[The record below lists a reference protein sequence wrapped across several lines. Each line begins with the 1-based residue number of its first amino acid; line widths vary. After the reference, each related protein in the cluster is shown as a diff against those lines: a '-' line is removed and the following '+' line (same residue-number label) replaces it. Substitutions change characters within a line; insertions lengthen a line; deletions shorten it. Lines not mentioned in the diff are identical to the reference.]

1 MLKKLKGIFSVLLVA
16 LIVTLSAAPAFAV
29 QTYPEGITK
38 EQTLSVISKSDILI
52 SELLKSTENKTLR
65 ELILPEIYNDNT
77 LSALTVSLYAM
88 IEENAESL
96 SAAGLKLTVSDVSAC
111 LSDYP
116 DVQKKLSENEKW
128 SAVKLDGARW
138 NIKSK
143 KDFVK
148 AMGCILSPFNDLLYM
163 LLCNGTYSLNKIIG
177 VAGDYGYEK
186 AIIPTLEALG
196 CKDITPA
203 KEFYSDSEKNKSS
216 ITENIVSD
224 VLTLFED
231 SLDTPCD
238 SLTDILPSV
247 AYFLNNGGFDSV
259 VAKLIEP
266 LRLQIFNIKTFIKI
280 ETILSFI
287 QNSEEYTQ
295 SFTLNFNDIMAGTGL
310 KMAEIK
316 LDELAS
322 CGTASDNGF
331 VPDKADAFLV
341 MIRWIIETAKLNK
354 DSLSTQLPDEITEL
368 LNGAINKPTDELVAL
383 YISLL
388 TQTQGKALDYV
399 WTAYNFTPSSV
410 TYTPNLTADQYQ
422 RVVDGVD
429 DLINEFI
436 AEGGVYKN
444 TEEALKPMIY
454 SNAVI
459 TEIAKMLYSAFED
472 EKMQSLCNL
481 IGLNVTTYGVANL
494 LNGNSYS
501 TARYTLYR
509 AEKWSSLKDIEW
521 GFKDGNKKAFVNT
534 LCDVLSPLEPILN
547 ALLAEGKI
555 ILFGA
560 VDFYGSNGYNTAVIP
575 VLEVLGCE
583 SKSMKTYEEYKK
595 SVSKGDGI
603 KAIIDP
609 VTGLIDRIIEKPVY
623 TAAEILPNILWFIK
637 NKGIDTAIEN
647 LLYPL
652 TSVMKELGAENL
664 LDLSDFGTDID
675 LNKILSDMLKET
687 DLGIDISKLDIMQF
701 AVMGQSTTV
710 QSKRTTNGQ
719 PQTVQYIKADKPA
732 IAVTLLRFVAEFM
745 KTPGNE
751 DMMLSMMGSEEDSM
765 MMQFSGGLGE
775 ELEKMTTDETVEWL
789 YKLFFRERV
798 VEEIKVTEKYLPT
811 IDYEPQK
818 KGGNGLIY
826 AVAVVAV
833 VGIVTF
839 AFVKKRKK
847 NTEIEEDDECLQE
860 V

>member
-331 VPDKADAFLV
+331 VSDKADAFLV

-354 DSLSTQLPDEITEL
+354 DSLTTQLPDEKKEL
-368 LNGAINKPTDELVAL
+368 LNGTINKPTDELVAL

-388 TQTQGKALDYV
+388 SQTQGKELDYV
-399 WTAYNFTPSSV
+399 WNSYDFTPSSV
-410 TYTPNLTADQYQ
+410 TYTPNLTADKYQ
-422 RVVDGVD
+422 RVVDGID

-454 SNAVI
+454 SNAVV

-472 EKMQSLCNL
+472 EEMQSLCSL

-494 LNGNSYS
+494 LKGNSYS

-575 VLEVLGCE
+575 VLEALGCE

-687 DLGIDISKLDIMQF
+687 DLGIDTSKLDIMQF

-811 IDYEPQK
+811 IDYEPQE

-833 VGIVTF
+833 VGILTF